1 MKKTLLLLLS
11 TAFLFTQGIVE
22 YGSFYSESLDENRN
36 YTIYLPEGYYESNEE
51 YPVVYFLHG
60 FGGTNNS
67 YNAFHSSLNSMMA
80 DNTIMDMIVV
90 SADGSADLY
99 SGSFYTNSVLNG
111 DYGDYIA
118 HDLVDYI
125 DTSFRTLAMKEFL
138 SESKSQYEMINNTLS
153 QQPTVALKRVR

>member
-1 MKKTLLLLLS
+1 MKKILLLLLS

-80 DNTIMDMIVV
+80 DDTIMDMIVV

-118 HDLVDYI
+118 YDLVDYI
-125 DTSFRTLAMKEFL
+125 DTSFRTLAM
-138 SESKSQYEMINNTLS
+138 
-153 QQPTVALKRVR
+153 